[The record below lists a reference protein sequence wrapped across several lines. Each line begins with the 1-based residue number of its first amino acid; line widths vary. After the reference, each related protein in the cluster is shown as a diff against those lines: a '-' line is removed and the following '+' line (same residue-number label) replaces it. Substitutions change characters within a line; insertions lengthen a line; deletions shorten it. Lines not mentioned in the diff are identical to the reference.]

1 MKSITKIALA
11 VALVAILV
19 LSIVVASVAWFT
31 SNPSADVSEVTLDA
45 AQSLAVNFDSESSGT
60 SYRYNGQKGNKAPGD
75 PDAPYVYQAGLFNVD
90 LRPSQS
96 GKKGRVKIEFG
107 TVDMTYHPG
116 YVSDILITDLFTITA
131 NCYAKS
137 ANGAYVKVNNVF
149 VSYDS
154 TQHEGMDRYSLT
166 GYTINDDGYLM
177 NGNNEARFDEGAYAF
192 TFTYTFIPSASYSAW
207 SSGSYANIVGYERDE
222 SGDYVGVVS
231 YVPYKAK
238 YHYGLDRYNL
248 SNGAYVAAE
257 NGDYVKI
264 LSSYALYSSVQKYDQ
279 SGDPDE
285 DGSYIKIAGT
295 DEYVLFHRYNQ
306 VNGFPYS
313 HAKYMDAVYDF
324 MITCSV
330 EEV

>member
-31 SNPSADVSEVTLDA
+31 SNPAVDVSEVTIDA

-60 SYRYNGQKGNKAPGD
+60 SYKYNGQKGNKAPGD

-90 LRPSQS
+90 IRPSQI

-107 TVDMTYHPG
+107 TVTITYHPG
-116 YVSDILITDLFTITA
+116 QISDVLITDLFTITA
-131 NCYAKS
+131 NCYEKS
-137 ANGAYVKVNNVF
+137 ESGAYVMVNNLF
-149 VSYDS
+149 VPYDA
-154 TQHEGMDRYSLT
+154 TEHEDLDRYSLT

-177 NGNNEARFDEGAYAF
+177 SGNSEARFEAGAYAF
-192 TFTYTFIPSASYSAW
+192 TFTYTFIPSASYAAW
-207 SSGSYANIVGYERDE
+207 SAGSYGNIVGYEQKGA
-222 SGDYVGVVS
+222 GDYVGVVS

-238 YHYGLDRYNL
+238 FHSGLDRYDL
-248 SNGAYVAAE
+248 TNGAYVLAE
-257 NGDYVKI
+257 EGAYIKI
-264 LSSYALYSSVQKYDQ
+264 VSSYAPYADVQKYDE
-279 SGDPDE
+279 SGNPDSE
-285 DGSYIKIAGT
+285 GRFIKIAGT
-295 DEYVLFHRYNQ
+295 EELVRFLRYDQ